1 LQSTQGVAGSNPVGT
16 LNLYHYS
23 HLQKEVAMPVMAM
36 EVKAAQNHPNADTLY
51 LYNFE
56 APGCDSVQI
65 IANVETVYNVGDIV
79 AIALTDSVL
88 KDGTKIKPTKL
99 RGLYSYG
106 MAIGK
111 IEAKVGTDLSAIYC
125 QQTVAES
132 VQMQNWPSI
141 ELLYNLRRSLEVVGE
156 APKITYRAKIKLDGT
171 NGGIQIFRDGRVA
184 AQSRFQIITPEND
197 NAGFATWVSQN
208 IDFFARLAGEEHVTL
223 FGEWCGKGI
232 QKRTAISQCDRKI
245 FAVFAIQLSGESGK
259 LAKLEIQ
266 PDRIASFLPN
276 HPDIFVLPFY
286 GEPIVLDF
294 GDRAQLESAIEI
306 LNQAVNTVETVDP
319 WVKETFGIEGIG
331 EGLVL
336 FPERNELA
344 ERLSY
349 AELLFKAKGEKH
361 QSVKTKQSVQIDP
374 EIAQNIEDFVN
385 LFVTPARLE
394 QGVVEVG
401 CSAFEMTKMGAF
413 LQWFAADVQKE
424 SVAEL
429 EVAQLT
435 WKEVN
440 KAVTKAAR
448 EWYQKQSQSL

>member
-1 LQSTQGVAGSNPVGT
+1 
-16 LNLYHYS
+16 
-23 HLQKEVAMPVMAM
+23 MPVIAM
-36 EVKAAQNHPNADTLY
+36 EIKTAQNHPHADALSLY
-51 LYNFE
+51 IFE

-65 IANVETVYNVGDIV
+65 IANSENIYSVGDIV
-79 AIALTDSVL
+79 AVALTDSVL

-99 RGLYSYG
+99 RGVYSYG

-111 IEAKVGTDLSAIYC
+111 VEAAIGTDLSAIYC

-132 VQMQNWPSI
+132 VQIQSWPSI
-141 ELLYNLRRSLEVVGE
+141 ELLYNLRRSLEALGE
-156 APKITYRAKIKLDGT
+156 TPKITYRAKIKLDGT
-171 NGGIQIFRDGRVA
+171 NGGVQIFSDGRVA
-184 AQSRFQIITPEND
+184 VQSRSQIITPEND
-197 NAGFATWVSQN
+197 NLGFAAWVSQN
-208 IDFFARLAGEEHVTL
+208 IDFFAALASAEHATI

-232 QKRTAISQCDRKI
+232 QRRTAVSACDRKI
-245 FAVFAIQLSGESGK
+245 FAVFAVQFGGESGK
-259 LAKLEIQ
+259 LAKLEIH
-266 PDRIASFLPN
+266 PDKIAEFLPK

-294 GDRAQLESAIEI
+294 GDRTQLESAVEI

-336 FPERNELA
+336 FPESDELA

-361 QSVKTKQSVQIDP
+361 QAVKTKQPVQIDP
-374 EIAQNIEDFVN
+374 EVAKYIDDFVN

-394 QGVVEVG
+394 QGVTAVSDG
-401 CSAFEMTKMGAF
+401 KFEMVKIGAF
-413 LQWFAADVQKE
+413 LQWFTADVQKE
-424 SVAEL
+424 SAAEL
-429 EVAQLT
+429 EAAQLT

-440 KAVTKAAR
+440 KAVMNAAKK
-448 EWYQKQSQSL
+448 WYQEQAKSL

>member
-1 LQSTQGVAGSNPVGT
+1 
-16 LNLYHYS
+16 
-23 HLQKEVAMPVMAM
+23 MPVIAM
-36 EVKAAQNHPNADTLY
+36 EVKTAQNYPHADALNLY
-51 LYNFE
+51 TFE

-65 IANVETVYNVGDIV
+65 IANSENIYSVGDIV
-79 AIALTDSVL
+79 AVALTDSVL

-99 RGLYSYG
+99 RGVYSYG

-111 IEAKVGTDLSAIYC
+111 VEAAIGTDLSAIYC

-132 VQMQNWPSI
+132 VQIQSWPSI
-141 ELLYNLRRSLEVVGE
+141 ELLYNLRRSLEALGE
-156 APKITYRAKIKLDGT
+156 TPKITYRAKIKLDGT
-171 NGGIQIFRDGRVA
+171 NGGVQIFSDGRVA
-184 AQSRFQIITPEND
+184 VQSRSQIITPEND
-197 NAGFATWVSQN
+197 NLGFAAWVSQN
-208 IDFFARLAGEEHVTL
+208 IDFFAALASAEHATI

-232 QKRTAISQCDRKI
+232 QKRTAVSACDRKI
-245 FAVFAIQLSGESGK
+245 FAVFAVQFGGESGK
-259 LAKLEIQ
+259 LAKLEIH
-266 PDRIASFLPN
+266 PDKIAEFLQK

-294 GDRAQLESAIEI
+294 GDRTQLESAVEI

-336 FPERNELA
+336 FPESDELA

-361 QSVKTKQSVQIDP
+361 QAVKTKQPVQIDP
-374 EIAQNIEDFVN
+374 EVAKNIDDFVN

-394 QGVVEVG
+394 QGVTAVSDG
-401 CSAFEMTKMGAF
+401 KFEMVKIGAF
-413 LQWFAADVQKE
+413 LQWFTADVQKE
-424 SVAEL
+424 SAAEL
-429 EVAQLT
+429 EAAQLT

-440 KAVTKAAR
+440 KAVMNVAKK
-448 EWYQKQSQSL
+448 WYQEQAKSL

>member
-1 LQSTQGVAGSNPVGT
+1 
-16 LNLYHYS
+16 
-23 HLQKEVAMPVMAM
+23 MPVIAM
-36 EVKAAQNHPNADTLY
+36 EVKTAQNHPHADALNLY
-51 LYNFE
+51 TFE

-65 IANVETVYNVGDIV
+65 IANSENIYSVGDIV
-79 AIALTDSVL
+79 AVALTDSVL

-99 RGLYSYG
+99 RGVYSYG

-111 IEAKVGTDLSAIYC
+111 VEAAIGTDLSAIYC

-132 VQMQNWPSI
+132 VQIQSWPSI
-141 ELLYNLRRSLEVVGE
+141 ELLYNLRRSLEALGE
-156 APKITYRAKIKLDGT
+156 TPKITYRAKIKLDGT
-171 NGGIQIFRDGRVA
+171 NGGVQIFSDGRVA
-184 AQSRFQIITPEND
+184 VQSRSQIITPEND
-197 NAGFATWVSQN
+197 NLGFAAWVSQN
-208 IDFFARLAGEEHVTL
+208 IDFFAALASAEHATI

-232 QKRTAISQCDRKI
+232 QKRTAVSACDRKI
-245 FAVFAIQLSGESGK
+245 FAVFAVQFGGESGK
-259 LAKLEIQ
+259 LAKLEIH
-266 PDRIASFLPN
+266 PDKIAEFLQK

-294 GDRAQLESAIEI
+294 GDRTQLESAVEI

-336 FPERNELA
+336 FPESDELA

-361 QSVKTKQSVQIDP
+361 QAVKTKQPVQIDP
-374 EIAQNIEDFVN
+374 EVAKNIDDFVN

-394 QGVVEVG
+394 QGVTAVSDG
-401 CSAFEMTKMGAF
+401 KFEMVKIGAF
-413 LQWFAADVQKE
+413 LQWFTADVQKE
-424 SVAEL
+424 SAAEL
-429 EVAQLT
+429 EAAQLT

-440 KAVTKAAR
+440 KAVMNVAKK
-448 EWYQKQSQSL
+448 WYQEQAKSL

>member
-1 LQSTQGVAGSNPVGT
+1 
-16 LNLYHYS
+16 
-23 HLQKEVAMPVMAM
+23 M
-36 EVKAAQNHPNADTLY
+36 ELKTAQNHPHADALY

-65 IANVETVYNVGDIV
+65 IANSENIYSVGDIV
-79 AIALTDSVL
+79 AVALTDSVL

-99 RGLYSYG
+99 RGVYSYG

-111 IEAKVGTDLSAIYC
+111 VEAAIGTDLSAIYC

-132 VQMQNWPSI
+132 VQIQSWPSI
-141 ELLYNLRRSLEVVGE
+141 ELLYNLRRSLEALGE
-156 APKITYRAKIKLDGT
+156 TPKITYRAKIKLDGT
-171 NGGIQIFRDGRVA
+171 NGGVQIFSDGRVA
-184 AQSRFQIITPEND
+184 VQSRSQIITPEND
-197 NAGFATWVSQN
+197 NLGFATWVSQN
-208 IDFFARLAGEEHVTL
+208 IDFFAALASAEHATI

-232 QKRTAISQCDRKI
+232 QKRTAVSECDRKI
-245 FAVFAIQLSGESGK
+245 FAVFAVQFGGESGK
-259 LAKLEIQ
+259 LAKLEIH
-266 PDRIASFLPN
+266 PDKIAEFLPK

-294 GDRAQLESAIEI
+294 GDRTQLESAVEI

-336 FPERNELA
+336 FPESDELA

-361 QSVKTKQSVQIDP
+361 QAVKTKQPVQIDP
-374 EIAQNIEDFVN
+374 EVAKNIDDFVN
-385 LFVTPARLE
+385 IFVTPARLE
-394 QGVVEVG
+394 QGVTAVSDG
-401 CSAFEMTKMGAF
+401 KFEMVKIGAF
-413 LQWFAADVQKE
+413 LQWFTADVQKE
-424 SVAEL
+424 SAAEL
-429 EVAQLT
+429 EAAQLT

-440 KAVTKAAR
+440 KAVMNAAKK
-448 EWYQKQSQSL
+448 WYQEQAQSL